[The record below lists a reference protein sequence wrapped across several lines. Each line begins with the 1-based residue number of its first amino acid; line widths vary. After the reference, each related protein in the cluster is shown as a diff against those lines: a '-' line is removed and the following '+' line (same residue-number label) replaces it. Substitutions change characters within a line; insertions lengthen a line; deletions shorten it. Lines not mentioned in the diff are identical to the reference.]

1 MKNNTGIQEYIK
13 NLKNDAF
20 VKMFNEQKNQKAKRS
35 RNVINQNTLNDS
47 ILKRSQI
54 QMNILKTA

>member
-47 ILKRSQI
+47 ILKRS
-54 QMNILKTA
+54 